1 MKRILLCL
9 IASLCLMSSSCDA
22 QTRRRGTRVEN
33 EEPTQQIDTAKMV
46 STKTVVNFYI
56 ENSGSMKGY
65 FTGNSKIK
73 DIIKEYYDRIH
84 EKQVEGDTITLN
96 YINVGIINSSDEIK
110 EFLNNCQSKC
120 TASYTKIDDI
130 LSMAMKRINDSTV
143 SIVVSD
149 FCFSSDNSSF
159 PMAMSGITELFT
171 KQLHNNDD
179 LSIAIIKYMSD
190 FDGYYY
196 PGRIRNRQP
205 LPFYIWIFG
214 NEKQV
219 KRIVN
224 SPIKARDNG
233 VLFLQPSQTIRP
245 TIITNNARM
254 LKDNS
259 IIVRHWEKERI
270 REITKYTVTVE
281 LDLSNVISSKEEICN
296 TKNYTITEGYFVESI
311 SVKQKDIYS
320 FVISTSKPA
329 PGSVSIEYSL
339 FELPEWVEKSNF
351 SGTGVPDN
359 GKTLGVKYLIEGVYD
374 AYHNQSNNI
383 FETTITLK

>member
-1 MKRILLCL
+1 MKRLLLCL
-9 IASLCLMSSSCDA
+9 IVALYLTSSSCDA
-22 QTRRRGTRVEN
+22 QARRGSHRGN
-33 EEPTQQIDTAKMV
+33 DDSSLQKDTAKTV
-46 STKTVVNFYI
+46 STRTVVNFYI

-65 FTGNSKIK
+65 FTRNSKIK

-84 EKQVEGDTITLN
+84 EKQVKGDTITLN
-96 YINVGIINSSDEIK
+96 YINVDIVNSPDEIK

-171 KQLHNNDD
+171 KQLNNNGN
-179 LSIAIIKYMSD
+179 LSVAIIKYMSD

-196 PGRIRNRQP
+196 PGKIKNRKP
-205 LPFYIWIFG
+205 LPFYLWIFG

-224 SPIKARDNG
+224 SPIKSKDNG
-233 VLFLQPSQTIRP
+233 VLFLQPSQTIQP
-245 TIITNNARM
+245 IILTNNARM

-259 IIVRHWEKERI
+259 IIVKHWEKERI
-270 REITKYTVTVE
+270 RETTKYTVTVE
-281 LDLSNVISSKEEICN
+281 MDLSNVILSKEEICN

-320 FVISTSKPA
+320 FIISTSKPA

-374 AYHNQSNNI
+374 AYHNRSNNI